1 MTPRIALLALSLL
14 LGACS
19 WIKSPAPTESAPAV
33 IVPQVVTA
41 IGHGAPPQ
49 AKELSP
55 AQRKLAAMRASKLDA
70 YRSLMETVSGVR
82 LSSQSTVGMMVLT
95 DDRMRVFVD
104 GYLRGARV
112 VAVREAADGS
122 FTTTLELTLAP
133 SFVAAL
139 AGGELPET
147 SPPAADPNGEIV
159 STITAA
165 PAPVAATA
173 EAAVEVVPDRSPTSN
188 FYYAQ

>member
-1 MTPRIALLALSLL
+1 MIPRLALTCLCLL

-19 WIKSPAPTESAPAV
+19 LLKPREAQTEAAPAV
-33 IVPQVVTA
+33 IVPQVITA
-41 IGHGAPPQ
+41 VGFGAPPA

-70 YRSLMETVSGVR
+70 YRGLMETVSGVR
-82 LSSQSTVGMMVLT
+82 LSSQSTVGMMVLG

-112 VAVREAADGS
+112 VSVKESSDGS
-122 FTTTLELTLAP
+122 FTTTLSLTLAP

-139 AGGELPET
+139 AGGELREEA
-147 SPPAADPNGEIV
+147 PPAADPDSAIV
-159 STITAA
+159 SLVTPA
-165 PAPVAATA
+165 PAPAASDQ
-173 EAAVEVVPDRSPTSN
+173 AAVEVVPDRSPTSN